1 MRKRQSGHEAG
12 AWEERL
18 RPAAIMRGWRPRPL
32 HTTGPVLPKR
42 WDAQVGSL
50 AAEEGLGGEGLR
62 WVIEKGVQGK
72 AAES

>member
-1 MRKRQSGHEAG
+1 
-12 AWEERL
+12 
-18 RPAAIMRGWRPRPL
+18 MRGWRPRPL

-50 AAEEGLGGEGLR
+50 AAEEGLEGEGLR